1 MKRIKLKPTAEEAA
15 PVIKPENAALIASIE
30 AFLRMPL
37 AMRPPQPK
45 D

>member
-1 MKRIKLKPTAEEAA
+1 MKRIKFKPTADEAA
-15 PVIKPENAALIASIE
+15 PASKPDNAALIASIE